1 MKLKIWK
8 GLEILAIVVVMELL
22 GGGWMRFE
30 DIDDDQWSMIEG
42 KNVSILENIHLC

>member
-8 GLEILAIVVVMELL
+8 GLEILAIVVVIEL

-30 DIDDDQWSMIEG
+30 DIDDDDDQWSMIEG
-42 KNVSILENIHLC
+42 KNVSIL